1 MVIFHSYVKLP
12 EGMLLCH
19 LTSWWVCICRGSG
32 LASPDVKRDQIR
44 AQIDRTWGWLWYPPI
59 RSLYIYNHLYVQDIP
74 NIHGALKSDGA
85 ECSWQVIAT
94 GIVREFAMRM
104 GVCYSRWMCLKLSI
118 FEYTGVTPKWA
129 FQIILLWAMILK
141 QWHLGVPFVL
151 THQGQITRPV
161 PSIWPANHVCFGYP

>member
-32 LASPDVKRDQIR
+32 LASPMFRDQIR

-74 NIHGALKSDGA
+74 NVHGALKSDGA

-94 GIVREFAMRM
+94 GIVREFSMRM

-161 PSIWPANHVCFGYP
+161 PSIWPTHHVCFGYP